1 MISHFDDLLRAARA
15 ETLPQRLL
23 IVFAGAELP
32 ADATA
37 DQRAAFDAEHG
48 GALVPIMCVDKRPVD
63 VESFA
68 QLSAEADTIQQGW
81 KVVLAGA
88 LTGSN
93 GGEPTDSAI
102 DEVFQRWLAHI
113 QSGRVDQ
120 VLAQTIAF
128 SRTGEAISLMN

>member
-1 MISHFDDLLRAARA
+1 MISHFDDLLRAARS

-32 ADATA
+32 ADATVA
-37 DQRAAFDAEHG
+37 QRAAFEAGHG
-48 GALVPIMCVDKRPVD
+48 GALVPVMCVDKRPAD

-68 QLSAEADTIQQGW
+68 QLSAEADTMQQGW

-88 LTGSN
+88 LPGSVS
-93 GGEPTDSAI
+93 GEPTDSAI
-102 DEVFQRWLAHI
+102 NEVFQRWLAHI

-128 SRTGEAISLMN
+128 SRTGEAISLVE